1 MTKNIVNKAFSL
13 IDFAIWITIF
23 SVMVIGFLA
32 ISSAQNKH
40 KNFVADN
47 LEKQLIQ
54 NKINSYVL
62 KEISNSIR
70 NSNIILHKSCDNEGL
85 STPNPCSVESDVR
98 KITKDITDSTIRD
111 NIGYVPYKTL
121 GLNQEDTIDSNNK
134 FYMFLAYRIDS
145 KSQYQYY
152 VFSQT
157 EEAID
162 IKKIIDNENVK
173 NQNQNT
179 IMPTQIPNCHIP
191 VTISKTASQ
200 TTIIDDYIDILSGSL
215 EQEIDCQKYDFPSN
229 NIIYKNNANPAFPN
243 DDKINFEC
251 FSGNDDYKPQNQK
264 CERVCTTFSAEGI
277 TYNIKPAFFNELQT
291 IDPAGSDNSTPSK
304 PYSDLYDSLKISK
317 SLGSI
322 LQLRCNVGYI
332 YEIDSIQN
340 SKPCQTN
347 YVLSADKKSCQYTCA
362 IDSNSIGVGTNAT
375 RYLNGTTYQQ
385 IINETVCLSNTKA
398 KASTLS
404 NQAIACTEANPTVT
418 LTSGSDTYQ
427 ICQCDSDQYYVKNG
441 SANECVRGC
450 KMRVDMIGPGDMV
463 DSNKLYYLGQPASEV
478 VKDVKCLTNASR
490 NNSADFGILTIL
502 ITKFKECVFGT
513 SYFGK
518 KLCTCDSGYSMLAKH
533 NIANLNEFITTSKTT
548 SKHEYKNFPG
558 NKASYGSFEQITNF
572 TAEVYDC
579 FTMCSATTSDIS
591 QQNVADTGRN
601 LTNLAI
607 GYDKSE
613 VADGSRKD
621 EIIKSLNSIAFK
633 QTIGVP
639 ADNAYLLSDKEK
651 NKKILQPLTCN
662 KSQPI
667 SSYRLRIYY
676 DENSTSTTYRLFMQ
690 DSEAIKNSSI
700 PHLQIY
706 SGGSF

>member
-62 KEISNSIR
+62 KEISNSIS
-70 NSNIILHKSCDNEGL
+70 NSNIILHKSCDNAGL
-85 STPNPCSVESDVR
+85 STLTPCSVKSEAG
-98 KITKDITDSTIRD
+98 KITEDITDSAIKD

-121 GLNQEDTIDSNNK
+121 GLNQEEAIDSNNK

-145 KSQYQYY
+145 QSQYQYY

-162 IKKIIDNENVK
+162 INKIIDNKNVQ

-179 IMPTQIPNCHIP
+179 IMPTQIPNCYIA

-200 TTIIDDYIDILSGSL
+200 TTANDYIDILSGSL
-215 EQEIDCQKYDFPSN
+215 KDIDCQRYNILSN
-229 NIIYKNNANPAFPN
+229 NIIYKNNANPALPN

-251 FSGNDDYKPQNQK
+251 FSGKDDYIPQNQK
-264 CERVCTTFSAEGI
+264 CERVCTTFSAGGI
-277 TYNIKPAFFNELQT
+277 TYNIEPAFFNGLQT
-291 IDPAGSDNSTPSK
+291 INPAGSYNSTPSQ
-304 PYSDLYDSLKISK
+304 PYSNIYDSLNISK
-317 SLGSI
+317 SFGPI
-322 LQLRCNVGYI
+322 LKLKCGENYI
-332 YEIDSIQN
+332 YEVDSITTSN
-340 SKPCQTN
+340 PCQTN
-347 YVLSADKKSCQYTCA
+347 YELSADRKSCQYTCA
-362 IDSNSIGVGTNAT
+362 INPDSIGVGSNTA

-385 IINETVCLSNTKA
+385 IINDTVCISNTKA
-398 KASTLS
+398 KDSTLS
-404 NQAIACTEANPTVT
+404 NQNITCTEANPIVT

-427 ICQCDSDQYYVKNG
+427 ICQCDSANYYVKKG
-441 SANECVRGC
+441 AANECVRGC
-450 KMRVDMIGPGDMV
+450 KMRVDMIGPGDMA
-463 DSNKLYYLGQPASEV
+463 DSNKLYYPGQPASEV
-478 VKDVKCLTNASR
+478 VKDVQCLTNASA
-490 NNSADFGILTIL
+490 NKSADFGILPIQS
-502 ITKFKECVFGT
+502 TKFKECVFGT
-513 SYFGK
+513 SYFGQ

-533 NIANLNEFITTSKTT
+533 NIANLNEFISINRTIYKN
-548 SKHEYKNFPG
+548 EYKNFPG
-558 NKASYGSFEQITNF
+558 NKAPYSSFEQITNYD
-572 TAEVYDC
+572 AEVYDC
-579 FTMCSATTSDIS
+579 FTMCSATTSDIF
-591 QQNVADTGRN
+591 QQNVVDTNRN

-607 GYDKSE
+607 GYDKNE
-613 VADGSRKD
+613 VQNSSRKTK
-621 EIIKSLNSIAFK
+621 IIDSLNSIAFK
-633 QTIGVP
+633 QATVVP
-639 ADNAYLLSDKEK
+639 ADNAYLLSDKAK
-651 NKKILQPLTCN
+651 NKKILQPLTCD

-667 SSYRLRIYY
+667 SLYRLRIYY
-676 DENSTSTTYRLFMQ
+676 DENSPSTTYRLFMQ

>member
-85 STPNPCSVESDVR
+85 STKDPCSVESDVG

-200 TTIIDDYIDILSGSL
+200 ITIDDYIDILSGSL
-215 EQEIDCQKYDFPSN
+215 EQEIDCQEYNILSN

-251 FSGNDDYKPQNQK
+251 FSGNDDYTPQNQK
-264 CERVCTTFSAEGI
+264 CERVCTTFSAGGT

-291 IDPAGSDNSTPSK
+291 INPAGSDNSTPSK
-304 PYSDLYDSLKISK
+304 PYSNLYDSLKISK

-322 LQLRCNVGYI
+322 LRLRCNVGYI

-340 SKPCQTN
+340 SNPCLTN

-362 IDSNSIGVGTNAT
+362 IDSNSIGVGSNTV

-385 IINETVCLSNTKA
+385 IINETLCISNTKA
-398 KASTLS
+398 KDSTLS

-441 SANECVRGC
+441 AANECVRGC
-450 KMRVDMIGPGDMV
+450 KMSLDVVGPGTLA
-463 DSNKLYYLGQPASEV
+463 NREKLYYQGQSVA
-478 VKDVKCLTNASR
+478 DVFADIEQCNDNASK
-490 NNSADFGILTIL
+490 NTFFKTEKVYLNFSNPNYCILKKQSNGVWIPEN
-502 ITKFKECVFGT
+502 FRQ
-513 SYFGK
+513 
-518 KLCTCDSGYSMLAKH
+518 KLCTCNSNYSLLAE
-533 NIANLNEFITTSKTT
+533 NSISNYNSKDKFY
-548 SKHEYKNFPG
+548 SFPG
-558 NKASYGSFEQITNF
+558 VDKDYSYSTRNF
-572 TAEVYDC
+572 DAKYDC
-579 FTMCSATTSDIS
+579 FLMCSAATVATDSRR
-591 QQNVADTGRN
+591 NVADASGN
-601 LTNLAI
+601 LTDVVI
-607 GYDKSE
+607 GYHKNNLTE
-613 VADGSRKD
+613 RQLN
-621 EIIKSLNSIAFK
+621 IINSLNAVNFK
-633 QTIGVP
+633 EYGNPLTTIK
-639 ADNAYLLSDKEK
+639 YLFFDGTNQKQ
-651 NKKILQPLTCN
+651 LQPLDCPTTGSVTNYC
-662 KSQPI
+662 
-667 SSYRLRIYY
+667 LRT
-676 DENSTSTTYRLFMQ
+676 DLSGGKRLFSTQ
-690 DSEAIKNSSI
+690 CKEHRDSL
-700 PHLQIY
+700 PFLQIK
-706 SGGSF
+706 SGGLL

>member
-62 KEISNSIR
+62 KEISNSIS
-70 NSNIILHKSCDNEGL
+70 NSNIILHKSCDNAGL

-98 KITKDITDSTIRD
+98 NITQDITDSTIRD

-121 GLNQEDTIDSNNK
+121 GLNQEDAIDSNNK

-162 IKKIIDNENVK
+162 IQKIIDNENVK

-179 IMPTQIPNCHIP
+179 IIPTQIPNCHIA

-200 TTIIDDYIDILSGSL
+200 TTTNDYIDILSGSL
-215 EQEIDCQKYDFPSN
+215 KQEIDCQKYNILSN
-229 NIIYKNNANPAFPN
+229 NIIYKNNANPALPSN
-243 DDKINFEC
+243 DKINFEC
-251 FSGNDDYKPQNQK
+251 FSGNDDYTPQNQK
-264 CERVCTTFSAEGI
+264 CERVCTTFSAGGT
-277 TYNIKPAFFNELQT
+277 TYNIEPAFFNGLQT
-291 IDPAGSDNSTPSK
+291 INPAGSDNSTPSK
-304 PYSDLYDSLKISK
+304 PYSNLYDSLKISK

-347 YVLSADKKSCQYTCA
+347 YELSADRKSCQYTCA
-362 IDSNSIGVGTNAT
+362 IDSNSIGVGSNTA

-385 IINETVCLSNTKA
+385 IINDTVCISNTKS

-427 ICQCDSDQYYVKNG
+427 ICQCDSDQYYVKKG
-441 SANECVRGC
+441 AANECVRGC
-450 KMRVDMIGPGDMV
+450 KMSLDVVGPGTLANRD
-463 DSNKLYYLGQPASEV
+463 KLYYQGQSVA
-478 VKDVKCLTNASR
+478 DVFADIKQCNDNASKNTTFFTTEKVYR
-490 NNSADFGILTIL
+490 HVSNQNYCILRKQLSSTIWAVEN
-502 ITKFKECVFGT
+502 FRQ
-513 SYFGK
+513 
-518 KLCTCDSGYSMLAKH
+518 KLCTCNSNYSLLAENSISNYNGAGY
-533 NIANLNEFITTSKTT
+533 IF
-548 SKHEYKNFPG
+548 YNFPG
-558 NKASYGSFEQITNF
+558 TGQVYAYSARNF
-572 TAEVYDC
+572 DAKYDC
-579 FTMCSATTSDIS
+579 FLMCSATTVATDSRR
-591 QQNVADTGRN
+591 NVANASGN
-601 LTNLAI
+601 LTDVAI
-607 GYDKSE
+607 GYHKNNLTE
-613 VADGSRKD
+613 RQLN
-621 EIIKSLNSIAFK
+621 IINSLNAVNFK
-633 QTIGVP
+633 EYGNPLTTIK
-639 ADNAYLLSDKEK
+639 YLFYDGTNQKQ
-651 NKKILQPLTCN
+651 LQPLDCPTTGSVTNYC
-662 KSQPI
+662 
-667 SSYRLRIYY
+667 LRT
-676 DENSTSTTYRLFMQ
+676 DLSGGKRLFSTQ
-690 DSEAIKNSSI
+690 CTTHNDSL
-700 PHLQIY
+700 PFLQIK
-706 SGGSF
+706 SGGLF